1 MNFIEVI
8 SLLLAISYIHSE
20 YNDCETTEISYKED
34 GQEYTRN
41 NTFVPSS
48 ADDCKNRKV
57 LEYHTYYDNKG
68 EPIKIKTYKT
78 RCCYYTYEGM
88 EEDTK
93 YRDYN
98 LNSDGK
104 EVGYG
109 SSCIELTD
117 SQYDNIQNYVNYI
130 QFGDDRN
137 GVKID
142 CNSYYLQFGLL
153 SLILLIIF

>member
-34 GQEYTRN
+34 GQEYKRN

-117 SQYDNIQNYVNYI
+117 SQYDNIQDYVNYI
-130 QFGDDRN
+130 QFGDDLI

>member
-20 YNDCETTEISYKED
+20 YNDCKTTEISYKED
-34 GQEYTRN
+34 GQEYKRN

-117 SQYDNIQNYVNYI
+117 SQYDNIQNYINYL
-130 QFGDDRN
+130 QFRYDRN
-137 GVKID
+137 GAKID
-142 CNSYYLQFGLL
+142 CNSYYLHLGLL
-153 SLILLIIF
+153 TLLLLIIF